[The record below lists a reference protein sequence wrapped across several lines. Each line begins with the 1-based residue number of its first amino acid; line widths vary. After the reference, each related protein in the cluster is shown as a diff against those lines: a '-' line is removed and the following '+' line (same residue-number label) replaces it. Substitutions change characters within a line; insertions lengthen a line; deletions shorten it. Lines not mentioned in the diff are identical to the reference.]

1 MSLNESH
8 LSIQNRNLR
17 ELGCILSE
25 FSTQF
30 PAEAHEE
37 LYQEFQRLWGT
48 GLDAVAIAEGLER
61 FLAPRYPQFEQ
72 LLQHPSQHEDHPYV
86 KLVYF
91 IGGMDSGELDAEE
104 DGGSCIRAVTK
115 TVTEQVGELAET
127 APYRRSMPTL
137 VDDEE
142 SEGIP
147 LRERSTLNPPPGT
160 VEGTH
165 SGERLSERPTLLP
178 DEVENPPRK

>member
-86 KLVYF
+86 KLLHF
-91 IGGMDSGELDAEE
+91 IAGMDNSLPDAENE
-104 DGGSCIRAVTK
+104 RGSSIHM
-115 TVTEQVGELAET
+115 VTETVGEEVSDVVDAP
-127 APYRRSMPTL
+127 PYRRSMPTL
-137 VDDEE
+137 VDDETLE
-142 SEGIP
+142 GTSQSERP
-147 LRERSTLNPPPGT
+147 TLNPPP
-160 VEGTH
+160 
-165 SGERLSERPTLLP
+165 SERPTLLP
-178 DEVENPPRK
+178 DEVENHPKSDR